1 MIKKYLLNQNS
12 VFTKSLILS
21 LFEPHPFGFEIEGLT
36 DKDIKHLFNVNKNIF
51 KQEDIDLNK
60 VPTKGVAVYLED
72 DLSLKAIV
80 MKSPTNLYYLFKADP
95 QKENKLNI
103 HQKYISKDLDS
114 LLEDYEKHLKTKG
127 KSNYAGIGDISI
139 IDNIDYF
146 EKLYELDIDKKINK
160 KSPIYKLLFTSNNLF
175 VVDFVELVNHNQIKI
190 INKYKINDKAL
201 TFESMQ
207 KHRINRKDCLFID
220 SETKD
225 IKYFVFT
232 YKPHFINHYILLKY
246 IGNDEFEFIME
257 TISFNKILSSNELK
271 DITYRNGSE
280 FATKQFAKRKYDN
293 FYLEYLAFEEEEEF
307 DEEVKEN
314 LPEIVKEQP
323 LVNKEQLLLEVNRL
337 LPLCKSSE
345 VIGVTLHGKSRI
357 LERIGNL
364 NDEEIYNLSKVAY
377 EHGKTSV
384 HYLEKDPLMFRF
396 LQYQQNKIQHKTLR
410 FFKDILFFYSM
421 EAPHDLVTCFLYQNN
436 YDKYVEVQNKKNKKK

>member
-36 DKDIKHLFNVNKNIF
+36 EKDIKDLFNVNKNIF

-60 VPTKGVAVYLED
+60 VPTRGVAVYLED
-72 DLSLKAIV
+72 ELSLKAIV
-80 MKSPTNLYYLFKADP
+80 MKSPTNLYYLFKVDP
-95 QKENKLNI
+95 QKENKLKI
-103 HQKYISKDLDS
+103 HQKYISKNLDS

-160 KSPIYKLLFTSNNLF
+160 KSPIYKLLFTNNNLF

-225 IKYFVFT
+225 IKYFIFT
-232 YKPHFINHYILLKY
+232 YKPHFINHYYLLKNL
-246 IGNDEFEFIME
+246 GNDNFVFITE
-257 TISFNKILSSNELK
+257 SISFNKILSSNELK
-271 DITYRNGSE
+271 NIKYKNGSAFAAKE
-280 FATKQFAKRKYDN
+280 FAKMHYDN
-293 FYLEYLAFEEEEEF
+293 FYLEYVAFEEEEEF
-307 DEEVKEN
+307 DEVVKNE
-314 LPEIVKEQP
+314 LPVVEKVISQKEILLTAMKEE
-323 LVNKEQLLLEVNRL
+323 LAK
-337 LPLCKSSE
+337 CKNNE
-345 VIGVTLHGKSRI
+345 DVTISYHGKLRI
-357 LERIGNL
+357 LERIGEMSEEEMNNL
-364 NDEEIYNLSKVAY
+364 ARVAY
-377 EHGKTSV
+377 ERGEHSMN
-384 HYLEKDPLMFRF
+384 YYEKNMDMFRF
-396 LQYQQNKIQHKTLR
+396 LQYYQNKKLGKTLR
-410 FFKDILFFYSM
+410 LFKGMLFFYSM
-421 EAPHDLVTCFLYQNN
+421 EPPHELVTCFPYENN
-436 YDKYVEVQNKKNKKK
+436 YNLFLENKRDKKLKR